1 MENNAAALQPD
12 TRHAEFRL
20 KFANG
25 TRKQP
30 VQFQF
35 RVLVTTARPGGGLD
49 KFEVAS
55 AVTPP
60 SISVTNEVQWEEAE
74 GMLLERVAFQHG
86 EQCQWPSMCNY
97 LQRHLIHATRQN
109 VCQLARIF
117 SLAELSY
124 FQRTFFRSNT
134 VSLAQFQEFWK
145 WYGKAAHKIRYS
157 KHVLALFLQ
166 GLLCGFIAKSEME
179 LALSGRPPGTFMI
192 RFSERNAGSF
202 SIAYV
207 SQDPNANGASM
218 IRHYLVSHED
228 ITQRKSLAD
237 FVGESPAL
245 THFLRLVPRSGF
257 NLVVSPLGNPV
268 EYEVREKHAA
278 LGDFYAK
285 REAVQQTSGYDSQL
299 NPQPPAHVFQRSLE
313 DPSKMDGQS
322 VLGHGL
328 GSAAGSVSP
337 SLSGIF
343 GSGRSAL
350 DADFGA
356 VDSCWDAE

>member
-1 MENNAAALQPD
+1 MENNSAALQPD

-35 RVLVTTARPGGGLD
+35 RVQVSTGRPGGGSD
-49 KFEVAS
+49 RVEVAS

-86 EQCQWPSMCNY
+86 EQCSWPSMCNY

-124 FQRTFFRSNT
+124 FQKTFFRSNT
-134 VSLAQFQEFWK
+134 VSVPQFEDFWK

-166 GLLCGFIAKSEME
+166 GLLFGFIAKPEME

-257 NLVVSPLGNPV
+257 NLVASPLGNAV
-268 EYEVREKHAA
+268 ECVPFLVCIVCFLLLPGTRC
-278 LGDFYAK
+278 AK
-285 REAVQQTSGYDSQL
+285 STRRWGTFTPSARWCSRLRATT
-299 NPQPPAHVFQRSLE
+299 RS
-313 DPSKMDGQS
+313 
-322 VLGHGL
+322 
-328 GSAAGSVSP
+328 
-337 SLSGIF
+337 
-343 GSGRSAL
+343 
-350 DADFGA
+350 
-356 VDSCWDAE
+356 